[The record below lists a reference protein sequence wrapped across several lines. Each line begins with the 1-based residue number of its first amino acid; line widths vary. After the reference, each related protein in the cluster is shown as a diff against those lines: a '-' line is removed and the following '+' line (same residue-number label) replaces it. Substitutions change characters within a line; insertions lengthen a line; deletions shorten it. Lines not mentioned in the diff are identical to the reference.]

1 MPALSLGDSWPLCV
15 AADSQPGTNVCW
27 AGTGWSGLRE
37 AALPLLKSCF
47 PRGQHNS
54 AAVSSQPLGGSRA
67 AAGVPPE
74 ILDGHQSSWW
84 KNTLADTGLCC
95 NCTCRWQPGKAE
107 IPKETLRVQ
116 VTVVSFG
123 SPCALWEE
131 GVGWCRARET
141 AVRHAM
147 PDPPGS
153 PPLLSSARR
162 SPATFRSS
170 ETTTSCCCSS

>member
-1 MPALSLGDSWPLCV
+1 MHKSLPALFSAWQGLALNSSWLAAAWHLSRVPALSLGDSWPLCV

-37 AALPLLKSCF
+37 AALPFLKGCF
-47 PRGQHNS
+47 PQGQHAS
-54 AAVSSQPLGGSRA
+54 AAVSSQPLGGSWA

-74 ILDGHQSSWW
+74 ILDGCQSSWW

-95 NCTCRWQPGKAE
+95 NCTCRWQLGKAE

-131 GVGWCRARET
+131 GVGWCRAWET
-141 AVRHAM
+141 C
-147 PDPPGS
+147 
-153 PPLLSSARR
+153 SAARD
-162 SPATFRSS
+162 A
-170 ETTTSCCCSS
+170 